1 RDPTAFGTLT
11 PGAQAGARL
20 PVIGGT
26 GNYLGQ
32 LYLDGMPAETVSQ
45 QGDNRLVSLTMSVE
59 AVDQFQVLSSTPPA
73 EYMGAGAENFTMKS
87 GGKEFH
93 GQASDF
99 IRNTEFDAWSFT
111 NKWATVKNAQGL
123 SVPAPKPPEHQNE
136 LSLSL
141 GGRVPHTGNK
151 AFFFVAYDKY
161 HYRYSPSPQLYTIPT
176 DLMRNGDFTELNGNV
191 GSGGQSGTGASNP
204 ALLFD
209 PMTNSCAGNTCSRSP
224 FTGAK
229 SGVATNNVIPSAD
242 ISPIALAM
250 EKALPEPSNPSVT
263 TNNYLGSVPKG
274 FDNHVTDWRVD
285 YDISSNHRISSI
297 GTIGVENYLN
307 NYGTGGTGAT
317 SYGYLPLPYIGGDFA
332 NIYPKNYIVED
343 AYTIN
348 PNLVNQLKYSFTR
361 FFQNIANATQ
371 GVANYAP
378 GKFGIT
384 NLPAGQAGQEFPGA
398 QFQNSGGLQLTGWTQ
413 NGNSAATQLT
423 TPNNFALTDNVQW
436 LRGKHALTFGL
447 TFKWQ
452 EINNANPATYT
463 GVLSLAYN
471 NFSTANFASGA
482 NSLSGSNGYSYAS
495 YLLGAVA
502 GSTANNTSAPSLG
515 LQTVSEEGGRYKVIS
530 RYVQDSY
537 KI

>member
-1 RDPTAFGTLT
+1 KCSAEVRPPPQAPFPKQFSCPQCGAFSKRFPCSSFEGGSPEKFMTRSRDRFNEIVRFKLWIGTLAAMLALIACLGWTSLSASAQTAGEGSMQGTVTDSTGAMVPNATITITNSATGVQTVRTATNAGFFNISPVLPGTYTVQVASKGFQTLVQQNVVVDALQVRTINPVLSVGAATQTVTVTGAPPVLDTADATISTTMENSSYTNLPLQMNGQQRDPTAFGTLT

-209 PMTNSCAGNTCSRSP
+209 PMTNSCAGNTCS
-224 FTGAK
+224 
-229 SGVATNNVIPSAD
+229 
-242 ISPIALAM
+242 
-250 EKALPEPSNPSVT
+250 
-263 TNNYLGSVPKG
+263 
-274 FDNHVTDWRVD
+274 
-285 YDISSNHRISSI
+285 
-297 GTIGVENYLN
+297 
-307 NYGTGGTGAT
+307 
-317 SYGYLPLPYIGGDFA
+317 
-332 NIYPKNYIVED
+332 
-343 AYTIN
+343 
-348 PNLVNQLKYSFTR
+348 
-361 FFQNIANATQ
+361 
-371 GVANYAP
+371 
-378 GKFGIT
+378 
-384 NLPAGQAGQEFPGA
+384 
-398 QFQNSGGLQLTGWTQ
+398 
-413 NGNSAATQLT
+413 
-423 TPNNFALTDNVQW
+423 
-436 LRGKHALTFGL
+436 
-447 TFKWQ
+447 
-452 EINNANPATYT
+452 
-463 GVLSLAYN
+463 
-471 NFSTANFASGA
+471 
-482 NSLSGSNGYSYAS
+482 
-495 YLLGAVA
+495 
-502 GSTANNTSAPSLG
+502 
-515 LQTVSEEGGRYKVIS
+515 
-530 RYVQDSY
+530 
-537 KI
+537 